1 MAETTDNF
9 WFKRIKQ
16 SSLGV
21 TIAAVA
27 GLLVGMAATT
37 DSIDKLSVWV
47 GLKPNALQLAKESE
61 KAQFSRDLTRLAWQR
76 MFSMR
81 RYVLALKENYS
92 EGERSKE
99 WEKYLSVLEIW
110 NRELMVNILS
120 LDQYY
125 GSSKRDEFEGVIQPA
140 FGQLHYC
147 IESLRYPGAKV
158 ECKVSASKDVSAI
171 EGAIDKLNGQLYRFV
186 SGLPNKESKSGA

>member
-120 LDQYY
+120 LD
-125 GSSKRDEFEGVIQPA
+125 
-140 FGQLHYC
+140 
-147 IESLRYPGAKV
+147 
-158 ECKVSASKDVSAI
+158 
-171 EGAIDKLNGQLYRFV
+171 
-186 SGLPNKESKSGA
+186 